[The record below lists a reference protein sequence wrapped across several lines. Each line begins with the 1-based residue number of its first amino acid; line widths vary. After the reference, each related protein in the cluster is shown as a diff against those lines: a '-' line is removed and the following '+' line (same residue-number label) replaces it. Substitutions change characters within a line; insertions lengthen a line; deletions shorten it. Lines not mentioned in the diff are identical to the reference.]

1 MTLKTNLKN
10 FQTMAREYTNRE
22 QSGTVYDSRKR
33 SKTEME
39 AVKER
44 VMMIAQR
51 LVAAEKEIEAL
62 KAKVK

>member
-1 MTLKTNLKN
+1 MTRQYAN
-10 FQTMAREYTNRE
+10 QS
-22 QSGTVYDSRKR
+22 QSGTVHNTTNRPKS
-33 SKTEME
+33 EME

-62 KAKVK
+62 KAKSK